1 MKNIFLLTILSVAA
15 VGCTAV
21 TPTMRK
27 GVSYTISLT
36 LDKTETKSNLT
47 QCHVSGISITENP
60 EW

>member
-1 MKNIFLLTILSVAA
+1 MSIANITIGPDTFRCILYEDF
-15 VGCTAV
+15 
-21 TPTMRK
+21 TMRK